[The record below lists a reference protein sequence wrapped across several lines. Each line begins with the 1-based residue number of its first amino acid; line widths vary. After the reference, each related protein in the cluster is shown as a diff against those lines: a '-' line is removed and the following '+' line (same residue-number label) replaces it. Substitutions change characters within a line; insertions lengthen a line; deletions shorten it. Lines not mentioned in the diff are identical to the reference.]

1 MSLKNFLYT
10 FQARSTYLK
19 RSPEPGLSNA
29 RWIECLRCV
38 KHKLTLTKA
47 QRMSN
52 FVLSSHIWLLM
63 ARSGKK
69 VDFKYDF
76 YPCFLRYTLLWIL
89 KKGAICE
96 SKIPIGIFMFQK
108 WHLYILICLNHG
120 ENRNILLNMR
130 NLRRQ
135 KMPQNWL
142 LSLFFNIYPSMKS
155 KKRCNSDNENTHR
168 KCKVSKI
175 WYFGANIEIDSILR
189 IYFRHSYWNP

>member
-63 ARSGKK
+63 ARSVLEVFNMIHYQNFWGSLVWSNQSGRIVIAVWRRSVSKMSKGSTYCTWLGGVSETRWDGKS
-69 VDFKYDF
+69 FTTSYANFLMEWYDLSIQKF
-76 YPCFLRYTLLWIL
+76 C
-89 KKGAICE
+89 
-96 SKIPIGIFMFQK
+96 SKIFR
-108 WHLYILICLNHG
+108 LYTPDRKFNHS
-120 ENRNILLNMR
+120 ECFVKILL
-130 NLRRQ
+130 
-135 KMPQNWL
+135 
-142 LSLFFNIYPSMKS
+142 
-155 KKRCNSDNENTHR
+155 
-168 KCKVSKI
+168 
-175 WYFGANIEIDSILR
+175 
-189 IYFRHSYWNP
+189 